1 MLPLLRAID
10 ELSDVQAVT
19 AARHLGRRIFSVVT
33 LDVLRP
39 APPAGELDAMPSVTK
54 SARLDSTDSA
64 GISKHLLRAFAMD
77 RALAPV
83 VTEIVDEVRR
93 DESVFIEH
101 SIVVGE
107 VVNLTMFMA
116 SSELEFKFRNGTIK
130 KGPISAA
137 MLKTI
142 LEPVVEV
149 VKKKLPI
156 V

>member
-1 MLPLLRAID
+1 MQRLLTAID
-10 ELSDVQAVT
+10 DLSDVQAIT
-19 AARHLGRRIFSVVT
+19 AARQLSRRIFSAVT

-39 APPAGELDAMPSVTK
+39 AAHVGDLDAVPQVTM

-64 GISKHLLRAFAMD
+64 GVSKHLLRAFAQD
-77 RALAPV
+77 HALAPV
-83 VTEIVDEVRR
+83 VTEVVDEVRQ

-101 SIVVGE
+101 SIAVGE
-107 VVNLTMFMA
+107 IVNLTMFMA

-130 KGPISAA
+130 KSPVSAA
-137 MLKTI
+137 MLKTV
-142 LEPVVEV
+142 LDPVVEV